1 MDSRGTSGRIL
12 YFEDGEVIF
21 KENSASTDMYII
33 ESGKVE
39 ISQRVSDR
47 RTIMAVLGKG
57 DFLGEMA
64 MLTDVPRTLT
74 AMSVGRTTL
83 MSFCMEEIL
92 YNMQSDLQFAVNLLQ
107 ALTNRLR
114 NTNLLLGNLIAR
126 VYEFGDG
133 FMEGAFPEVRALKIG
148 EILVEMDCLTKPQ
161 LERSIQKQKEV
172 HLLEHKHKLLGE
184 IMVESSLITQEQL
197 SNALAE
203 QRVRLHYQSS

>member
-12 YFEDGEVIF
+12 YYEDGEVIF
-21 KENSASTDMYII
+21 KENSVSTDMYII

-64 MLTDVPRTLT
+64 MLTDVPRILT

-83 MSFCMEEIL
+83 MAFCMEEIL

-114 NTNLLLGNLIAR
+114 NTNSLLGSLIAR

-133 FMEGAFPEVRALKIG
+133 FMVGAFPEVRALKIG
-148 EILVEMDCLTKPQ
+148 EILVEMDYLTKPQ
-161 LERSIQKQKEV
+161 LERSLQKQKEI

-203 QRVRLHYQSS
+203 QRVRLHYKSS